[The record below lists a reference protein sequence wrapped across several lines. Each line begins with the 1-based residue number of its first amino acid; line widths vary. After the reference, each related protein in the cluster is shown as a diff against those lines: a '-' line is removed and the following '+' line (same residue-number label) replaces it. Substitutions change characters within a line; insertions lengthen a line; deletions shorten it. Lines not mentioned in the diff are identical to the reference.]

1 MKSSTWLALAG
12 LLAVAACWGPRLD
25 TRTFQ
30 LNYLDGG
37 EAAALLAPYVFT
49 DRKDAPGQMNHV
61 RGSLTVR
68 ETPDNLDKIARVLA
82 EYDRAK
88 PSVRL
93 HFQIIQADGA
103 ATSDPAIADVEAA
116 LRKLFRFRGYR
127 LVAEAVA
134 GGMEGSEVRQIVGG
148 TGGPFIITANIFDAR
163 GAGDSGSVRI
173 GAGLEAAGATS
184 LHTTVTLRSGQ
195 TAVLGNT
202 QGGDKSGSG
211 TLILTVRPELV
222 QN

>member
-1 MKSSTWLALAG
+1 MRTSTWLVLAG
-12 LLAVAACWGPRLD
+12 LLAAAACGGPRLD
-25 TRTFQ
+25 TRTFR
-30 LNYLDGG
+30 LNHLDGG
-37 EAAALLAPYVFT
+37 EAAQLISPYVFV
-49 DRKDAPGQMNHV
+49 DRKDAPGQMNSL
-61 RGSLTVR
+61 RGSITVR

-93 HFQIIQADGA
+93 RFQIIQANGA
-103 ATSDPAIADVEAA
+103 AAADPAIAEVEAS

-127 LVAEAVA
+127 LVAEALA
-134 GGMEGSEVRQIVGG
+134 GGMEGIQISQVVAGL
-148 TGGPFIITANIFDAR
+148 GGPYHIRANIFDVR
-163 GAGDSGSVRI
+163 GSGDSGSVRVN
-173 GAGLEAAGATS
+173 AELNAPGATS
-184 LHTTVTLRSGQ
+184 LSTTVTLRAGQ

-202 QGGDKSGSG
+202 QLGEKLG